1 MIQGDSEP
9 LGQYW
14 KFAPVCLSSAE
25 TDDCRPLLLGD
36 GGKITIGSNSNVQDG
51 TVVRTHQVRLGSSQ
65 MKGKNSDTLIGNHVT
80 IGHQVT
86 SSFLPPLPLV
96 TLHV

>member
-1 MIQGDSEP
+1 MSP
-9 LGQYW
+9 T
-14 KFAPVCLSSAE
+14 CLSSAN
-25 TDDCRPLLLGD
+25 TDDCCPLLLGD
-36 GGKITIGSNSNVQDG
+36 GGKITVGSNSNVQDG

-86 SSFLPPLPLV
+86 SSFLVPFPPPLLSV